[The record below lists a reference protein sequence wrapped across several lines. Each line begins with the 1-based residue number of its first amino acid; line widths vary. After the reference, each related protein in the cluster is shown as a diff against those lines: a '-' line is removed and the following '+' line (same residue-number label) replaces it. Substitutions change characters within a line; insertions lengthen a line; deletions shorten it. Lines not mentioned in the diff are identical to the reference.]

1 MNVRA
6 ETIKVDNKNIA
17 CDGGS
22 GQLGH
27 PRVYLAI
34 DDDQRAACPYCGQ
47 IFIYEPGKNGG
58 GH

>member
-1 MNVRA
+1 MNVKV
-6 ETIKVDNKNIA
+6 EIIKVDSNNIA
-17 CDGGS
+17 CDGGG

-34 DDDQRAACPYCGQ
+34 GDDQRATCPYCGQ
-47 IFIYEPGKNGG
+47 IFSYERENDSS

>member
-1 MNVRA
+1 VNVKT

-17 CDGGS
+17 CDGGG

-27 PRVYLAI
+27 PRVFLSINDEQKAT
-34 DDDQRAACPYCGQ
+34 CPYCGQ
-47 IFIYEPGKNGG
+47 VYLYEPGQSES